1 MNETRTKV
9 TIDDSGIDSFFQ
21 RVKRDAEELGRE
33 MIQASRRY
41 STSSREVLRDIE
53 EQIRA
58 IERRNKLDAE
68 FQKTRLT
75 KLYESG
81 AITQEQFKAKADEI
95 RRGTEEDR
103 LQISLLREMIE
114 TIKQTAKEE
123 IREDRKNVEEQ
134 IKHSKTV
141 DQLAPEGD
149 EKKILRETIQR
160 ELLGDIGEGEQQD
173 RSRFQ
178 DYLTG
183 GANLANRGLSIAASK
198 NELYAAA
205 AMVALIP
212 MVGQGLSQIANKLLS
227 SAEAFE
233 SSRERLYG
241 SIGRRALDTTMYGSL
256 TRAGYTSAEEMQARA
271 EYARKNFRQGYENEL
286 YAERGLGLGRQE
298 LGALA
303 LTQRGTS
310 QQAGDVANRLA
321 GTLISLTR
329 NEQQTRAYLGEYL
342 SILVDVNKEQ
352 LSKIGSVDSGINT
365 KMIASLT
372 QLGKEYQNPEFLR
385 GVVMSVRQGL
395 MQAQSPQI
403 EALQYAALSKIAP
416 GASLWEMKKM
426 MEDPFGKDSQKYLP
440 EFLKSLIS
448 ISGNREDAYFNI
460 QSAFGVSAKV
470 AEDLVNNFEKLKTP
484 DQIASVAG
492 FNLKQE
498 AIDATGKLKSA
509 TASTDNFFQQ
519 NGEKL
524 VEFVSK
530 ATEIFENIAK
540 YIGLGSSSTE
550 PLYVVEANAKTGK
563 LEVTNE
569 HKLDNA
575 EFIAYL
581 NKMNKTIED
590 NKETMDQLRRT
601 LAEKKNEVK

>member
-21 RVKRDAEELGRE
+21 RIKRSADELGRE

-58 IERRNKLDAE
+58 IERRNRLDAE

-75 KLYESG
+75 RLYESG
-81 AITQEQFKAKADEI
+81 AISQEQFRERAAEI
-95 RRGTEEDR
+95 RKGTEEDKI
-103 LQISLLREMIE
+103 QIALLREMIE

-123 IREDRKNVEEQ
+123 IREDRKAVEEQ

-149 EKKILRETIQR
+149 EKKILKETIQR
-160 ELLGDIGEGEQQD
+160 GLLGEVGEGEQED
-173 RSRFQ
+173 RKKFQ

-183 GANLANRGLSIAASK
+183 GGNLANKALSIGASK
-198 NELYAAA
+198 NEIYAAA
-205 AMVALIP
+205 AMVALMPI
-212 MVGQGLSQIANKLLS
+212 VGQGLSMIATKLLS

-233 SSRERLYG
+233 NSRERLYG
-241 SIGRRALDTTMYGSL
+241 VMGVGAFNSSEYGGL
-256 TRAGYTSAEEMQARA
+256 TKAGYSSADEMAARA
-271 EYARKNFRQGYENEL
+271 DYLRRNFRQGYVSEL

-303 LTQRGTS
+303 TTQRGTE
-310 QQAGDVANRLA
+310 QQAGNVANLLA
-321 GTLISLTR
+321 GTLIHLNK
-329 NEQQTRAYLGEYL
+329 NEEETRAYLGEYL

-352 LSKIGSVDSGINT
+352 LNTIGSVDSVINT
-365 KMIASLT
+365 KVIASLT
-372 QLGKEYQNPEFLR
+372 QLGKEYRNPEFLR
-385 GVVMSVRQGL
+385 GVIMSVRQGL
-395 MQAQSPQI
+395 TQAQTPQI
-403 EALQYAALSKIAP
+403 EALQYAVLSRINP
-416 GASLWEMKKM
+416 GASLWELQKM
-426 MEDPFGKDSQKYLP
+426 MENPFGKESQKYLP

-448 ISGNREDAYFNI
+448 ISGSKEDAYFNVKA
-460 QSAFGVSAKV
+460 AFGVSNKV
-470 AEDLVNNFEKLKTP
+470 AEDLVNNAYKLKTS

-492 FNLKQE
+492 FDLEQE
-498 AIDATGKLKSA
+498 AFKATGNLKSA

-524 VEFVSK
+524 VNFVSK
-530 ATEIFENIAK
+530 GIDILEKFFEH
-540 YIGLGSSSTE
+540 IGGTKDK
-550 PLYVVEANAKTGK
+550 PLYTIVTNPETGK
-563 LEVTNE
+563 LEVTNA

-575 EFIAYL
+575 QFDLYL
-581 NKMNKTIED
+581 KALNENNEIIKKYFKTPP
-590 NKETMDQLRRT
+590 
-601 LAEKKNEVK
+601 AENTVK